1 MPTHLPT
8 VKRFLSDNIF
18 CYKSNEVAVHI
29 KSHGLKLGMSAI
41 LSRCMLKPNFNKSLL
56 SSKYPYLKQE
66 LLLLLIECCFANGG
80 IAFKFQLL
88 LRVILSTAIL
98 RMEMQ

>member
-29 KSHGLKLGMSAI
+29 RSHGLKLGMSAI
-41 LSRCMLKPNFNKSLL
+41 LSRCMLKPNFNKSLR

-80 IAFKFQLL
+80 IAFKF
-88 LRVILSTAIL
+88 
-98 RMEMQ
+98 